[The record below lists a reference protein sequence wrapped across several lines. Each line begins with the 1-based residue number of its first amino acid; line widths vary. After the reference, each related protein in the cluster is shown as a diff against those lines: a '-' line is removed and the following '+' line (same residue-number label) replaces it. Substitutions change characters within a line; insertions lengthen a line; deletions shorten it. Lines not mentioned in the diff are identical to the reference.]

1 MVTTGLSYKNLVR
14 PELGISH
21 HQADRKVVILVLI
34 QVQPTTKV
42 TKYETF
48 LNFYHILC
56 NYKYLNFY
64 KKTLLIGKSINTD

>member
-48 LNFYHILC
+48 FE
-56 NYKYLNFY
+56 
-64 KKTLLIGKSINTD
+64 LLPYFM